1 MPLLKQ
7 VLEVLDV
14 VDSPEASGKAV
25 QALFARAAAM
35 GTATAAAAAVTV
47 TVERVRGDK
56 GETDFVKVTIPG
68 EQGKLAGGTAPT
80 LGIIGR
86 LGGLGARP
94 EQIGFVSDGDGAAAA
109 LAAALKLAEMRVR
122 GDVLAGDVIV
132 ATHVCPDAPTQ
143 PHDPVPFMGSPVD
156 PAMMN
161 VHEVDPAMDGIFS
174 IDTTK
179 GNRLVNHRG
188 IALSAP
194 VKEGWILRLGDGLLD
209 LYQNVTGCHPVI
221 LPINMQDITPY
232 GNGVH
237 HLNSI
242 MQPAVATRAPVVG
255 IAITTVAMVP
265 GSATG
270 ASHEADI
277 ALAATFAVEAAKLFG
292 RGKLSL
298 YDPAEYQ
305 RLVGLYGSM
314 HTLQKQHS
322 AGV

>member
-1 MPLLKQ
+1 MPLLKH

-14 VDSPEASGKAV
+14 VDRADASGKAV
-25 QALFARAAAM
+25 QALFARV
-35 GTATAAAAAVTV
+35 GTAEVA
-47 TVERVRGDK
+47 VERVRGDK
-56 GETDFVKVTIPG
+56 GQTDFVKVVIPG
-68 EQGKLAGGTAPT
+68 ERGKSAGGSAPT

-109 LAAALKLAEMRVR
+109 LAAALKLAEMRAR
-122 GDVLAGDVIV
+122 GDLLAGDVIV

-156 PAMMN
+156 TAVMN
-161 VHEVDPAMDGIFS
+161 AREVDPAMDGIFS

-188 IALSAP
+188 IAISAP
-194 VKEGWILRLGDGLLD
+194 VKEGWILRLGEDLLD
-209 LYQNVTGCHPVI
+209 LYQTVTGHYPVI
-221 LPINMQDITPY
+221 LPITMQDVTPY

-237 HLNSI
+237 HLNSV
-242 MQPAVATRAPVVG
+242 MQPAVATRAPVIGV
-255 IAITTVAMVP
+255 AITTESMVP

-270 ASHEADI
+270 ASHETDI

-305 RLVGLYGSM
+305 RLVELYGGM
-314 HTLQKQHS
+314 HTLQKRPGS
-322 AGV
+322 EA

>member
-1 MPLLKQ
+1 MPLLKH

-14 VDSPEASGKAV
+14 VDSPGASGKAV
-25 QALFARAAAM
+25 RELFARVGSAEVA
-35 GTATAAAAAVTV
+35 
-47 TVERVRGDK
+47 VERVRGDK
-56 GETDFVKVTIPG
+56 GQTDFVKLIIPG
-68 EQGKLAGGTAPT
+68 EQGKSAGGNAPT

-94 EQIGFVSDGDGAAAA
+94 EQIGYVSDGDGAAAA
-109 LAAALKLAEMRVR
+109 LAAALKLSEMRAR

-156 PAMMN
+156 TATMN
-161 VHEVDPAMDGIFS
+161 AREVDPAMDGIFS

-179 GNRLVNHRG
+179 GNRLVNHQG

-194 VKEGWILRLGDGLLD
+194 VKEGWILRLGDELLD
-209 LYQNVTGCHPVI
+209 LYQIVTGRYPVI

-255 IAITTVAMVP
+255 VAITTEAMVP

-270 ASHEADI
+270 ASHETDI
-277 ALAATFAVEAAKLFG
+277 ALAARFVVEAAKVFG
-292 RGKLSL
+292 RGRLAF
-298 YDPAEYQ
+298 YDQAEYQ
-305 RLVGLYGSM
+305 RLVQLYGSM
-314 HTLQKQHS
+314 KPLQQRHSSS
-322 AGV
+322 AGE